1 MAMKL
6 FTGWVLA
13 AGFTVGGLALGA
25 TAAVAQVPGPSR
37 VSDFG
42 GPYVDAPYRGGP
54 YYAPP
59 PAEVAPPPPQR
70 YGYGGYGP
78 GYAPGYGP
86 SPGYAPAALVPPHE
100 VYTIIREAGFSP
112 LGIPQ
117 QRGFIYTIA
126 VIDRGGED
134 GRLVIDARSGR
145 ILRFVPAWQNGA
157 SYEGA
162 RNSAYGPPGPL
173 PPSAHLGNGPRP
185 PASVPKVASRS
196 VPVPKPSPLA
206 SKPASE
212 PAKPIVEAPKPP
224 SEPPTQQA
232 AAVQAKPSDPAP
244 ATTGTIGQAPT
255 EAKPAPAIMPT
266 QDMPKAQG
274 LE

>member
-1 MAMKL
+1 MKF

-13 AGFTVGGLALGA
+13 TGLALTA
-25 TAAVAQVPGPSR
+25 TAASAQVVGSR
-37 VSDFG
+37 VSDFSA
-42 GPYVDAPYRGGP
+42 PYVEAPYRNGP

-59 PAEVAPPPPQR
+59 PAEVAPPPPPPR
-70 YGYGGYGP
+70 YGYGPAPGYGP
-78 GYAPGYGP
+78 GYAPGY
-86 SPGYAPAALVPPHE
+86 APAALLPPHE
-100 VYTIIREAGFSP
+100 VYTILREAGFSP

-157 SYEGA
+157 PYDGGA
-162 RNSAYGPPGPL
+162 WNSSYGPRGPL
-173 PPSAHLGNGPRP
+173 PPGDLRSSVRP
-185 PASVPKVASRS
+185 PSPAPHVASRS
-196 VPVPKPSPLA
+196 VPVPKPSPQAGKAAEPARSAAEVARPSADPVA
-206 SKPASE
+206 SKPA
-212 PAKPIVEAPKPP
+212 A
-224 SEPPTQQA
+224 EPPKQQA
-232 AAVQAKPSDPAP
+232 AAAQVKPAEAAP
-244 ATTGTIGQAPT
+244 ATTAGIAQT
-255 EAKPAPAIMPT
+255 EARPAPAIQPT

>member
-1 MAMKL
+1 MKL

-13 AGFTVGGLALGA
+13 AAFTVGGLALGA
-25 TAAVAQVPGPSR
+25 TAAEAQVVGPSR

-42 GPYVDAPYRGGP
+42 GPYVDAPYRGNP

-59 PAEVAPPPPQR
+59 PAEVGPPPPR

-78 GYAPGYGP
+78 GYAPGY
-86 SPGYAPAALVPPHE
+86 APAALVPPHE
-100 VYTIIREAGFSP
+100 VYNIIREAGFSP

-117 QRGFIYTIA
+117 QRGFVYTIA

-157 SYEGA
+157 SYNGA

-173 PPSAHLGNGPRP
+173 PPMVHLGSGPRP

-206 SKPASE
+206 SKPTSE
-212 PAKPIVEAPKPP
+212 PAKPAEAAVAKPAPAP
-224 SEPPTQQA
+224 STQQA
-232 AAVQAKPSDPAP
+232 AAVQAKPSDTAP
-244 ATTGTIGQAPT
+244 ATTGTVGQVQT
-255 EAKPAPAIMPT
+255 EAKPAPTIMPT
-266 QDMPKAQG
+266 QDMPRAQG

>member
-1 MAMKL
+1 MKF

-13 AGFTVGGLALGA
+13 AGLALTA
-25 TAAVAQVPGPSR
+25 TAASAQVLGPSR

-42 GPYVDAPYRGGP
+42 GPYVEGPYRNGP

-59 PAEVAPPPPQR
+59 PLPR
-70 YGYGGYGP
+70 YGYGPAPGYGAYGP
-78 GYAPGYGP
+78 GYG
-86 SPGYAPAALVPPHE
+86 PAALMPPHE

-112 LGIPQ
+112 LGVPQ

-157 SYEGA
+157 LYEGGA
-162 RNSAYGPPGPL
+162 WNSYGPRGPL
-173 PPSAHLGNGPRP
+173 PPGGDLRSSVHPPG
-185 PASVPKVASRS
+185 PASRVASRT

-206 SKPASE
+206 SKPAE
-212 PAKPIVEAPKPP
+212 PAKPATEAVAKPAP
-224 SEPPTQQA
+224 EPVASKPAVEPPKQQA
-232 AAVQAKPSDPAP
+232 AATQAKPAEAAP
-244 ATTGTIGQAPT
+244 ATTATVSQP
-255 EAKPAPAIMPT
+255 EARPAPSILPT
-266 QDMPKAQG
+266 QEMPKAQG

>member
-1 MAMKL
+1 MKL
-6 FTGWVLA
+6 FTGWMLA
-13 AGFTVGGLALGA
+13 AGLAAGGLAPGTT
-25 TAAVAQVPGPSR
+25 TAEAQVPGPSR

-42 GPYVDAPYRGGP
+42 GPYVEAPYRGGP

-59 PAEVAPPPPQR
+59 PAEVAPPPPPR
-70 YGYGGYGP
+70 YGYGP

-86 SPGYAPAALVPPHE
+86 PPYAPGYAPAALVPPHE

-145 ILRFVPAWQNGA
+145 ILRFVPAWQHGA

-173 PPSAHLGNGPRP
+173 PPTAHLGNGPRP

-196 VPVPKPSPLA
+196 VPVPKPSPLT
-206 SKPASE
+206 S
-212 PAKPIVEAPKPP
+212 KPIVEASKPAPEPP
-224 SEPPTQQA
+224 SQQA
-232 AAVQAKPSDPAP
+232 AVVQPKPADAAP
-244 ATTGTIGQAPT
+244 ATTATVGQAPA
-255 EAKPAPAIMPT
+255 EARPAPGILPT
-266 QDMPKAQG
+266 QDMPKPQG

>member
-1 MAMKL
+1 MKL

-13 AGFTVGGLALGA
+13 AGLALS
-25 TAAVAQVPGPSR
+25 AAAASAQVPGPSR
-37 VSDFG
+37 VSDFS
-42 GPYVDAPYRGGP
+42 GPYVEGPYRGP

-59 PAEVAPPPPQR
+59 PAEVPPPPLPPR

-78 GYAPGYGP
+78 SYA
-86 SPGYAPAALVPPHE
+86 PGYAPAALLPPHE
-100 VYTIIREAGFSP
+100 VYNIIREAGFSP
-112 LGIPQ
+112 LGVPH

-157 SYEGA
+157 PHDGA
-162 RNSAYGPPGPL
+162 WNSSYGPPGPL
-173 PPSAHLGNGPRP
+173 PPGSPLRGSALP
-185 PASVPKVASRS
+185 PAPAPHVANRS

-206 SKPASE
+206 AKQAAE
-212 PAKPIVEAPKPP
+212 PAKPAEAAAAKPVAQP
-224 SEPPTQQA
+224 STQQA
-232 AAVQAKPSDPAP
+232 AVTQAKPADSVP
-244 ATTGTIGQAPT
+244 ATTGTIGQT
-255 EAKPAPAIMPT
+255 QAKPAPTIQPT
-266 QDMPKAQG
+266 QEMPKAQG

>member
-1 MAMKL
+1 MHSGGGCRVCARRRRDPAQGPPKLPGNLGSDPRAKNAPGASQEHATMKL

-13 AGFTVGGLALGA
+13 AGLALGA
-25 TAAVAQVPGPSR
+25 SAADAQVIGPYR
-37 VSDFG
+37 ASDFG

-54 YYAPP
+54 DYTPP
-59 PAEVAPPPPQR
+59 PAEGAPPPPQR

-78 GYAPGYGP
+78 GYAPGY
-86 SPGYAPAALVPPHE
+86 APAALVPPHE
-100 VYTIIREAGFSP
+100 VYNIIRQAGFSP

-162 RNSAYGPPGPL
+162 RNSAYGPSGPL
-173 PPSAHLGNGPRP
+173 PPAVHAAGGPRP
-185 PASVPKVASRS
+185 PASVPHVASRS

-206 SKPASE
+206 SKP
-212 PAKPIVEAPKPP
+212 
-224 SEPPTQQA
+224 
-232 AAVQAKPSDPAP
+232 
-244 ATTGTIGQAPT
+244 
-255 EAKPAPAIMPT
+255 
-266 QDMPKAQG
+266 
-274 LE
+274 

>member
-1 MAMKL
+1 MKL

-13 AGFTVGGLALGA
+13 AAFTVGGLALGA
-25 TAAVAQVPGPSR
+25 TAAEAQVVGPSR

-42 GPYVDAPYRGGP
+42 GPYVDAPYRGNP

-59 PAEVAPPPPQR
+59 PAEVGPPPPR

-78 GYAPGYGP
+78 GYAPGY
-86 SPGYAPAALVPPHE
+86 APAALVPPYE
-100 VYTIIREAGFSP
+100 VYNIIRQAGFSP

-117 QRGFIYTIA
+117 QRGFVYTIA

-157 SYEGA
+157 

-173 PPSAHLGNGPRP
+173 PPMAHLGSGPRP

-206 SKPASE
+206 SKQSSE
-212 PAKPIVEAPKPP
+212 PAKPTAEAPKPA
-224 SEPPTQQA
+224 SEQQSQQA
-232 AAVQAKPSDPAP
+232 AAVQAKPADATPA
-244 ATTGTIGQAPT
+244 TIGQASGEARSVPT
-255 EAKPAPAIMPT
+255 IKPT
-266 QDMPKAQG
+266 QEMPKAQG